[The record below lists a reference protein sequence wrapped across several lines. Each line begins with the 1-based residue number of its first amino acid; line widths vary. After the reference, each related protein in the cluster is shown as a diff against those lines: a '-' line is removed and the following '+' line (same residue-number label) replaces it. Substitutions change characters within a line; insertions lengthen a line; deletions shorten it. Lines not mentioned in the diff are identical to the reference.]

1 MNDKKTII
9 KSTDRNLNNQNPP
22 KRRSEEEKDEE
33 LNIDDNPINVNKN
46 AYKNDIKEKNVK
58 IDEKNNYDVFSERVD
73 NNIDLD
79 QYLRNNGIETEK
91 GFLFSMREEV
101 NLLRTNYKYSLKNDK
116 FDSIVVV
123 LTSVFDKIYFI
134 RILLLP
140 GKFEIIPLMFS
151 LYLLCHMMLL
161 TFLGFFY
168 DIKTIKKI
176 WNEEN
181 YPNTGYYLL
190 YGFLAN
196 LIVWVIYRLFCCLL
210 NNEYKI
216 KKLDNISQLDKDKK
230 KKKISNCIYNIKRNI
245 IIYFV
250 LQFVLIMFCSFYLIT
265 FCGIYTGTKSKLFQS
280 YGIAF
285 IEIIIIKIIYGF
297 ILGILRKLSLAKE
310 STCMYKLT
318 LIFNQYLS

>member
-1 MNDKKTII
+1 
-9 KSTDRNLNNQNPP
+9 
-22 KRRSEEEKDEE
+22 
-33 LNIDDNPINVNKN
+33 
-46 AYKNDIKEKNVK
+46 
-58 IDEKNNYDVFSERVD
+58 
-73 NNIDLD
+73 
-79 QYLRNNGIETEK
+79 
-91 GFLFSMREEV
+91 
-101 NLLRTNYKYSLKNDK
+101 
-116 FDSIVVV
+116 
-123 LTSVFDKIYFI
+123 
-134 RILLLP
+134 
-140 GKFEIIPLMFS
+140 MFS
-151 LYLLCHMMLL
+151 LYLLCHMILL

-176 WNEEN
+176 CNEEN

-216 KKLDNISQLDKDKK
+216 KKLDNIAQLDKEKK

-250 LQFVLIMFCSFYLIT
+250 FQFVLIMFCSFYLIT

-310 STCMYKLT
+310 SSCMYNLT

>member
-1 MNDKKTII
+1 
-9 KSTDRNLNNQNPP
+9 
-22 KRRSEEEKDEE
+22 
-33 LNIDDNPINVNKN
+33 
-46 AYKNDIKEKNVK
+46 
-58 IDEKNNYDVFSERVD
+58 
-73 NNIDLD
+73 
-79 QYLRNNGIETEK
+79 
-91 GFLFSMREEV
+91 
-101 NLLRTNYKYSLKNDK
+101 
-116 FDSIVVV
+116 
-123 LTSVFDKIYFI
+123 
-134 RILLLP
+134 
-140 GKFEIIPLMFS
+140 MFS
-151 LYLLCHMMLL
+151 LYLLCHMILL

-176 WNEEN
+176 WKEEN
-181 YPNTGYYLL
+181 YPSTGYYLL

-216 KKLDNISQLDKDKK
+216 KKLDNIAQLDKEKQK
-230 KKKISNCIYNIKRNI
+230 NKISNCIYSIKRNI

-310 STCMYKLT
+310 ISCMYNII